1 MYENRSVVLRRF
13 NGGVFD
19 VTGYIDQIHIGNG
32 ASVTNSQFGYM
43 RYKPNY
49 ANYHSSYLVSS
60 SIWSISSLVPVDLGK
75 AQSVVC
81 LHMKKM
87 ASLKEKLSLK
97 KLMVATTLSYLVP
110 ASIHMDLLIKDAK
123 P

>member
-13 NGGVFD
+13 NSGVFD

-32 ASVTNSQFGYM
+32 ASVTNSPFGYM

-49 ANYHSSYLVSS
+49 AN
-60 SIWSISSLVPVDLGK
+60 SSLVPVDLGK

-87 ASLKEKLSLK
+87 ASLKEKPSLK

-110 ASIHMDLLIKDAK
+110 ASIHIDLLFKDAK